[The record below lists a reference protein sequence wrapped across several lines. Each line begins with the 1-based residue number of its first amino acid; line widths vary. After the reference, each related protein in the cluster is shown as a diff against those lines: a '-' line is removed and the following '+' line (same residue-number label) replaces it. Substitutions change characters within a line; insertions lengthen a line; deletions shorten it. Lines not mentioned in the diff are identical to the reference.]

1 MYTNVYSKLNL
12 ILIILILLNNVMI
25 YITITVLLFFSMT
38 SSDRSEYM
46 LLSTKNLTCVRNSR
60 KILSDVSLTLTD
72 GQIISLY
79 GPNGSGKTTLLKTL
93 GNILPHTKGAVLNL
107 ETEAC
112 FLGHLNCLKT
122 DLTVFENLLFWN
134 GIYQGNKIEIAI
146 SLLKLEEI
154 IDIPIAQLSAGQKR
168 KVALARLLIS
178 KTKLWLLDEPYES
191 LDQNNIEL
199 FNRIMRKHLEE
210 NGGIII
216 ATHSPIKFENAKP
229 INISNFKVLNNY
241 ENDPFIEDF
250 KR

>member
-1 MYTNVYSKLNL
+1 MLNVYSKLNL

-25 YITITVLLFFSMT
+25 YITTITVLLFFSMT

-107 ETEAC
+107 ERETC
-112 FLGHLNCLKT
+112 FLGHSNCLKT

-134 GIYQGNKIEIAI
+134 GVYQGNKIEIAI

>member
-1 MYTNVYSKLNL
+1 
-12 ILIILILLNNVMI
+12 
-25 YITITVLLFFSMT
+25 MT

-46 LLSTKNLTCVRNSR
+46 LLSTKNLTCVRNSQ

-107 ETEAC
+107 ERETC
-112 FLGHLNCLKT
+112 FLGHSNCLKT

-134 GIYQGNKIEIAI
+134 GVYQGNKIEIAI

-154 IDIPIAQLSAGQKR
+154 IDIPIAQLRKKKKR

-199 FNRIMRKHLEE
+199 FNKIMRKHLEE

-216 ATHSPIKFENAKP
+216 ATHSPIKFENAKL
-229 INISNFKVLNNY
+229 INISNFKVLNSY
-241 ENDPFIEDF
+241 ENNPFIEDF